1 MGILTYL
8 SLKTKF
14 PYQLFCFQIQFF
26 HQYCF
31 LMELSTYHLDF
42 SLGSCCCI
50 MNIANNSIIHIYIFI
65 YIKVVYIYAIYI
77 FIYIRICLFLF
88 PLILLYAFSL
98 CKILAFCL
106 DSWMCDKLQ
115 SF

>member
-88 PLILLYAFSL
+88 LQNPFPFLGLIVRFFTLQDFGILLGQ
-98 CKILAFCL
+98 L
-106 DSWMCDKLQ
+106 DV
-115 SF
+115 